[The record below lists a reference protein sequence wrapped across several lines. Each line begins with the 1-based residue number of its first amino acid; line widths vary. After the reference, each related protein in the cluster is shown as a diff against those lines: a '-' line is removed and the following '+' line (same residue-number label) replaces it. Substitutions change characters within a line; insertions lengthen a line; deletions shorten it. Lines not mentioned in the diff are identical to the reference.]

1 MTNRLSPTELVAS
14 SGFEVEK
21 HSTESD
27 QFRLVH
33 TFQADHCAPTVPLS
47 DWLTEAELR
56 VRFDSWIKTGKT
68 LTARERTLYQFD
80 GTEDPFSY
88 EKPTRYSVGD
98 KIISY
103 KVLLVTGEE
112 VTIYAVWAASM
123 YWATEAEEA
132 GIDHQ
137 SYLLDKSNRWFDF
150 HDSTYF
156 EKVLEIRG
164 WECIQGYRKQRDYYV
179 ADVIQIPFGQ
189 PIPEFKELDP
199 SDQLC
204 PPELLESLP
213 L

>member
-1 MTNRLSPTELVAS
+1 M
-14 SGFEVEK
+14 
-21 HSTESD
+21 
-27 QFRLVH
+27 
-33 TFQADHCAPTVPLS
+33 DH
-47 DWLTEAELR
+47 
-56 VRFDSWIKTGKT
+56 GKT

-123 YWATEAEEA
+123 YWATEAEA

-137 SYLLDKSNRWFDF
+137 SYLLDQSNRWFDC

-156 EKVLEIRG
+156 ER
-164 WECIQGYRKQRDYYV
+164 
-179 ADVIQIPFGQ
+179 
-189 PIPEFKELDP
+189 
-199 SDQLC
+199 S
-204 PPELLESLP
+204 
-213 L
+213 